1 MKLRSSHQ
9 HGGILE
15 PQCYEKADTVYV
27 KYLGSWLYGRL
38 GEGTAFIREEQMYV
52 TTFILNG
59 TRSKVIHTAKGED
72 GFAVSQ
78 AGLPLP

>member
-1 MKLRSSHQ
+1 
-9 HGGILE
+9 
-15 PQCYEKADTVYV
+15 
-27 KYLGSWLYGRL
+27 
-38 GEGTAFIREEQMYV
+38 MYV